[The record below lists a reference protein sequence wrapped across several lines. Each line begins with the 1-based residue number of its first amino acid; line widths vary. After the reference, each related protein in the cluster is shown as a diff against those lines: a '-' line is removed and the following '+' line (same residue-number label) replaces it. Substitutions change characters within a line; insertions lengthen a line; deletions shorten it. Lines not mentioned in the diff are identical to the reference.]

1 MTQQVRKQRR
11 ALSIGC
17 AAHIVQD
24 GLTAT
29 IYVLLPVL
37 AQTYGFTYA
46 QVGLFKAMKA
56 IAQGLPE
63 MASGFLTERVSE
75 IPVLIFGLVLG
86 AIGYIALSMAPGAGA
101 VLAALLLIGIGTAL
115 HHAPS
120 SSLILTNYPEDRR
133 RGPLG
138 LYNSSGDIGKL
149 LFSGGFSLSVGAGLA
164 WEIISF
170 SYGLIALGGAVFI
183 ALASRSL
190 TALRNAEKATTEVQE
205 TGLGWGILTWRSFN
219 ALLAVVFIDTLVQ
232 AGVLVFTAFLL
243 LDKGLPLTV
252 ATTGTVMLLL
262 GGIFGKAGCGYLA
275 DRIGVRP
282 AFAVIQVLTGLGLAA
297 LVLLPGWWAMAL
309 LVPLGVVVQGSSSI
323 TYGFAA
329 DLIHPKRMARG
340 YALLYSSSSFSA
352 AAGPLMVGY
361 FADGAGIGVAFYV
374 MAAASIVAIPPLF
387 LLSDRRPATAP
398 A

>member
-1 MTQQVRKQRR
+1 MTDQALQERR

-17 AAHIVQD
+17 VAHILQD

-37 AQTYGFTYA
+37 AQVYGFTYA
-46 QVGLFKAMKA
+46 QVGQFKAVMA

-63 MASGFLTERVSE
+63 MASGFMSERFGE
-75 IPVLIFGLVLG
+75 ARVLVAGLLLG
-86 AIGYIALSMAPGAGA
+86 AAGFVALSIVPDASA
-101 VLAALLLIGIGTAL
+101 VLAALLLIGVGGAL

-120 SSLILTNYPEDRR
+120 SSLILTTYPEGRR

-149 LFSGGFSLSVGAGLA
+149 LFSGGFSLTVGAGLA
-164 WEIISF
+164 WEGVSLF
-170 SYGLIALGGAVFI
+170 YGLIAFGGAVFI
-183 ALASRSL
+183 ALASRRL
-190 TALRNAEKATTEVQE
+190 TARRKAEATADEPQPTA
-205 TGLGWGILTWRSFN
+205 LGWGILNWRSFA
-219 ALLAVVFIDTLVQ
+219 ALLTVVFIDTLVQ
-232 AGVLVFTAFLL
+232 AGVLVFAAFLL
-243 LDKGLPLTV
+243 LEKGLPLTV
-252 ATTGTVMLLL
+252 ATAGTVLLLL

-282 AFAVIQVLTGLGLAA
+282 AFLAIQLLTGAGLVV

-323 TYGFAA
+323 TYGFGA

-352 AAGPLMVGY
+352 AGGPLMAGY
-361 FADGAGIGVAFYV
+361 FADGAGIDVAFFV
-374 MAAASIVAIPPLF
+374 MAGASVAAIPPIY
-387 LLSDRRPATAP
+387 LLTAGDRKAAP

>member
-1 MTQQVRKQRR
+1 MTEQVRQEQR
-11 ALSIGC
+11 ALRISC

-46 QVGLFKAMKA
+46 QVGLFKALKS

-63 MASGFLTERVSE
+63 IASGFLTERMGE
-75 IPVLIFGLVLG
+75 IRVLVFGLLLG
-86 AIGYIALSMAPGAGA
+86 AVGYAALSVAPGAGA
-101 VLAALLLIGIGTAL
+101 VLAALLLIGVGTAL

-120 SSLILTNYPEDRR
+120 SSLILTTYPVDRR

-149 LFSGGFSLSVGAGLA
+149 LFSGGFSFTVGAGLA
-164 WEIISF
+164 WEAISF

-190 TALRNAEKATTEVQE
+190 TAFRNTEAAAADLQPND
-205 TGLGWGILTWRSFN
+205 LGWGILNWRSFN
-219 ALLAVVFIDTLVQ
+219 SLLAVVFVDTLVQ
-232 AGVLVFTAFLL
+232 AGVLVFAAFLL

-252 ATTGTVMLLL
+252 ATAGTVMLLL

-282 AFAVIQVLTGLGLAA
+282 AFAVIQILTGAA
-297 LVLLPGWWAMAL
+297 LVGLVLLPGWWAMAL

-361 FADGAGIGVAFYV
+361 FADGAGIGIAFYV
-374 MAAASIVAIPPLF
+374 MAAASIVAIPPIYM
-387 LLSDRRPATAP
+387 LSAGRPDAAP

>member
-1 MTQQVRKQRR
+1 MTELARPERR

-37 AQTYGFTYA
+37 AQTYGFSYV
-46 QVGLFKAMKA
+46 QVGIFKAVKSV
-56 IAQGLPE
+56 AQGLPE
-63 MASGFLTERVSE
+63 MASGFLTERVGE
-75 IPVLIFGLVLG
+75 MRVLIFGLLL
-86 AIGYIALSMAPGAGA
+86 AAAGYIAVSVAPGASA
-101 VLAALLLIGIGTAL
+101 VMAALLLIGVGTAL

-120 SSLILTNYPEDRR
+120 SSLILTAYPADRR

-149 LFSGGFSLSVGAGLA
+149 LFSGVFSLTVGAGLA
-164 WEIISF
+164 WEVISF
-170 SYGLIALGGAVFI
+170 SYGVIALIGAVFV

-190 TALRNAEKATTEVQE
+190 IAFRKVDLGGTKLPPSD
-205 TGLGWGILTWRSFN
+205 LGWGILNWRSFSS
-219 ALLAVVFIDTLVQ
+219 LLAVVFIDTLVQ
-232 AGVLVFTAFLL
+232 AGVLVFAAFLL

-252 ATTGTVMLLL
+252 ATAGTVMLLL

-282 AFAVIQVLTGLGLAA
+282 AFAAIQIFTGAGLVG
-297 LVLLPGWWAMAL
+297 LVLLSGWWAMAL
-309 LVPLGVVVQGSSSI
+309 LIPLGVVVQGSSSI

-361 FADGAGIGVAFYV
+361 FADGSGINIAFYV
-374 MAAASIVAIPPLF
+374 MAAASIVAIPPIYMLAADPPDAA
-387 LLSDRRPATAP
+387 SV
-398 A
+398 